1 MCVSTSIDVVLKWAI
16 KPGGDRTLVQ
26 GRKQI
31 SDSGVLS
38 SERVKSV
45 IDTTSSDEKAAAVEF
60 AVQAV

>member
-1 MCVSTSIDVVLKWAI
+1 MTGPLFKEES
-16 KPGGDRTLVQ
+16 RF
-26 GRKQI
+26 